1 MSPYPVRR
9 IADIPHYVSNR
20 SIRKPSAKDF
30 PVPASD
36 FSTKTA
42 RQTVRMRQIKL
53 VKVRKSEVSQ
63 INKG

>member
-9 IADIPHYVSNR
+9 IADIPHCVSNS

-30 PVPASD
+30 PVPASH

-53 VKVRKSEVSQ
+53 VKVRKFEVSQ